1 MAAIDHERLAS
12 ELSAVGIELGDVAA
26 RGGAAV
32 VHHATEISGGTRL
45 AVKVPITG
53 DDADD
58 LRREA
63 ALLAGI
69 DHPGVVTV
77 RELLT
82 VNATPVLVTNWIHGD
97 RLESVIGPDLDRDR
111 ARRIASS
118 LADVVDHLH
127 AHGITHGDLSG
138 RNVLVDGVRVS
149 LIDFGLGRTVDQT
162 TRAGPEAWTPRYV
175 APELL
180 GGGTPTPASDR
191 YAAATLIYEL
201 LTGRAPFPVAGHP
214 SGAIAQQLHGTP
226 IPPSEHRPEL
236 TSATDGVLLRAL
248 SKEPSHRPPSM
259 RQLLELL
266 DRAGTAGT
274 QTRRRRTPLAV
285 AALGVLGLGITGV
298 AVMRDGGE
306 PAERIAPVEAT
317 LDRIDG
323 WPAGDAAAL
332 PCNLLSGTGFDDGVA
347 AENWFTGADDRN
359 AVVDGVGVDG
369 TPGLVVGIDD
379 RFGLYGERVAVQPG
393 RSYVFS
399 AALDPGATVEKVE
412 LRIGWVDETFT
423 AIGDEVAELDPVEP
437 GRYTLTTPLAPAE
450 AVWAVG
456 VVAKSASV
464 GVLVAD
470 ELVLAPL
477 DEPCVSRLLP

>member
-1 MAAIDHERLAS
+1 MAAIDHQRLAAA
-12 ELSAVGIELGDVAA
+12 LSASGIELGDVAA

-32 VHHATEISGGTRL
+32 VHHASEVVTGAPL
-45 AVKVPITG
+45 AVKVPITT

-82 VNATPVLVTNWIHGD
+82 VGTTPVLVTPWIHGD
-97 RLESVIGPDLDRDR
+97 RLETLIDRDLDPERV
-111 ARRIASS
+111 RRMAAA

-138 RNVLVDGVRVS
+138 RNVLVDDTAVT

-180 GGGTPTPASDR
+180 GGGAPTPASDR

-201 LTGRAPFPVAGHP
+201 LTGRSPFPVAGHP
-214 SGAIAQQLHGTP
+214 SGAIAQHLHGTP

-236 TSATDGVLLRAL
+236 TPATDEVLLRAL
-248 SKEPSHRPPSM
+248 SKEPDRRPPSL
-259 RQLLELL
+259 RHLLDEL
-266 DRAGTAGT
+266 DRAATSHEPAG
-274 QTRRRRTPLAV
+274 RRRAPLAI
-285 AALGVLGLGITGV
+285 AALGVLGLGLAGV
-298 AVMRDGGE
+298 SVMRGDQ
-306 PAERIAPVEAT
+306 PTERVVPVEAT
-317 LDRIDG
+317 LDRVDT
-323 WPAGDAAAL
+323 WPAGEAASL
-332 PCNLLSGTGFDDGVA
+332 SCNLLSGTGFDDGGA
-347 AENWFTGADDRN
+347 PANWFIGEDDRN
-359 AVVDGVGVDG
+359 SVVDGVGVDG

-379 RFGLYGERVAVQPG
+379 RFGLYGELVTVEPG
-393 RSYVFS
+393 RAYVFS
-399 AALDPGATVEKVE
+399 AALDPGATVEQVE
-412 LRIGWVDETFT
+412 LRVGWVDADFEP
-423 AIGDEVAELDPVEP
+423 IGDEIAALDPVEP
-437 GRYTLTTPLAPAE
+437 GRFTLTTPVAPAE
-450 AVWAVG
+450 AVHAVG

-470 ELVLAPL
+470 ELVLTAL